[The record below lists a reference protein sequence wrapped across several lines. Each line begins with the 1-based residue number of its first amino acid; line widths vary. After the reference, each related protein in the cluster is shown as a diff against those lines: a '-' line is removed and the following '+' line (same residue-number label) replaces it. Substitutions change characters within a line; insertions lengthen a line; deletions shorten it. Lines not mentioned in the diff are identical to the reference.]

1 MKERRLGPCF
11 VFGRVIACS
20 ERLAERLQVPP
31 DGFCRMAQGQI
42 QKRSA
47 EPVRERF
54 AARLCGGIVGDVKRR
69 RGHFLIIL
77 IRLADRDIA
86 QRPPRL
92 ADDFHEFGRFV
103 GRKAVSEDIDP
114 VVLRARF

>member
-1 MKERRLGPCF
+1 MKC
-11 VFGRVIACS
+11 
-20 ERLAERLQVPP
+20 
-31 DGFCRMAQGQI
+31 
-42 QKRSA
+42 
-47 EPVRERF
+47 
-54 AARLCGGIVGDVKRR
+54 R

-103 GRKAVSEDIDP
+103 GRKAVSEDIHAI
-114 VVLRARF
+114 VLRARL